1 MTKMSYQVSERR
13 ARTVLASA
21 RSTVCYE
28 SVADPQTALR
38 MRLRDLAMSRIG
50 YGYRRLH
57 ILLGREGWEVNHK
70 RVYRLYREEGLAMR
84 KRPPR
89 RRKACLKREL
99 RPTAARKNE
108 CWSMDFMSDEL
119 FDGRRIR
126 LLTIVDNHTRESLA
140 IHVGQRIRGCE
151 VVQVLERISK
161 DHGRP
166 QAIRVDNGP
175 EFISKDVDLWAYW
188 NHVGLDFSRPGK
200 PTDNAYIES
209 FNGRLRQECL
219 NEHWF
224 MSLEDAREK
233 TEEWRRD
240 YNENR
245 PHSSLD
251 NVTPE
256 EFAAQDVLEIASSN
270 RDFEAAKND
279 LYIQNLLTEWT
290 RNGVRVR
297 RL

>member
-1 MTKMSYQVSERR
+1 MVTKVSYQVSERR
-13 ARTVLASA
+13 ACSALDLA
-21 RSTVCYE
+21 RSTVRYE

-38 MRLRDLAMSRIG
+38 LRLRDLAFSRIG

-57 ILLGREGWEVNHK
+57 ILIEREGWVVNHK

-84 KRPPR
+84 KRPPW

-99 RPTAARKNE
+99 RPMATEKNE

-140 IHVGQRIRGCE
+140 IHVGQRIRGCD
-151 VVQVLERISK
+151 VVEVLERIAK
-161 DHGRP
+161 DHGKP
-166 QAIRVDNGP
+166 QTIRVDNGP

-188 NHVGLDFSRPGK
+188 NHVTLNFSRPGK

-209 FNGRLRQECL
+209 FNGRFRQECL

-224 MSLEDAREK
+224 MNFEDAREK
-233 TEEWRRD
+233 VESWRHD

-251 NVTPE
+251 NATPE
-256 EFAAQDVLEIASSN
+256 EFAARAESKKARLDRDLEMIQDGLVNSKSC
-270 RDFEAAKND
+270 
-279 LYIQNLLTEWT
+279 
-290 RNGVRVR
+290 
-297 RL
+297 